1 MDWLE
6 KARQAAARPP
16 ARARDSLFARVGDGG
31 EPAEIGSV
39 EPALAERLLAAGL
52 PLHRSNEV
60 WVVASPID
68 ASLERI
74 ARWLHGEGICP
85 HWRGE
90 VLAVTDT
97 SGREVGVIERGAVR
111 ALGIKT
117 FAVHLIGFAP
127 GDAVWAQQR
136 SATKATDPGQWDTLM
151 GGQIAAGE
159 SIATAL
165 ERETMEEAGLVIGEL
180 HDLRRRDD
188 MTIRRPL
195 PEGYM
200 VEEIAVFCAL
210 VPEGVEPVNRDGEV
224 DRFECLEEEAL
235 VERLH
240 LGAFTL
246 EAALILGAEL
256 ERRGRGPR

>member
-1 MDWLE
+1 
-6 KARQAAARPP
+6 
-16 ARARDSLFARVGDGG
+16 LFAQGDDGS
-31 EPAEIGSV
+31 EPAEIGSI
-39 EPALAERLLAAGL
+39 EPELAERLLAAGL
-52 PLHRSNEV
+52 SVFRSNGD
-60 WVVASPID
+60 WAVAAPID

-74 ARWLHGEGICP
+74 ARWLNREGICP

-90 VLAVTDT
+90 ALAVTDA

-117 FAVHLIGFAP
+117 FAVHLIGIAP
-127 GDAVWAQQR
+127 GDAVWAQKR

-188 MTIRRPL
+188 ITIRRPL
-195 PEGYM
+195 AEGYM

-224 DRFECLEEEAL
+224 ERFECLDEAAL
-235 VERLH
+235 VERLRA
-240 LGAFTL
+240 GAFTL

-256 ERRGRGPR
+256 ERRTRGHR